1 MKSPS
6 SQSFIAPV
14 FTTGCMGLSEAGVTK
29 LRPAS
34 LVAARVPMAAVVYSH
49 SSNILLVFEVF
60 LISV

>member
-1 MKSPS
+1 M
-6 SQSFIAPV
+6 
-14 FTTGCMGLSEAGVTK
+14 MGMCLSEAGVTK